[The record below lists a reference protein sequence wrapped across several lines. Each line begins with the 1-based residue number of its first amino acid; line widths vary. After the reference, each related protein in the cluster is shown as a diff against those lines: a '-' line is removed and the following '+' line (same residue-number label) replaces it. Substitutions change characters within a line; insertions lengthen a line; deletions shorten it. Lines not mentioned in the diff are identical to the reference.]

1 MRRDEIAALG
11 ELAGDA
17 AGGLT
22 SQIHQMH
29 SGIAERVWRAVGPAS
44 IPVRLVHDEL
54 AGRGYSAARELT
66 RRVVSGG
73 VRALGAAQSEEADS
87 IERTV
92 MGRAVVGALN
102 GIWGDTMDRHR
113 NGLAL
118 KMTLRAG
125 GRDVALSE
133 AGIRH
138 AYPHASPRLAVFV
151 HGLCETDDAWML
163 GGARHVPYGFRLQA
177 ELGYTPVYV
186 RYNTGLHISENGR
199 QLAGVLDQLTREWP
213 VEVHEVALIGH
224 SMGGLVARSACHY
237 SDGAAWCGKVRHVF
251 TLGSPHLGAPL
262 EQGANALSYY
272 LSKLPE
278 TRALLGTPLNLRSV
292 GIKDLRYGYLV
303 DECWQDQDCDAFL
316 RDSSRDVPFMRTAN
330 HYFMCATLSRDADG
344 LAGRLVGDLL
354 VLRASAWSQ
363 RRGERLRFRIEH
375 YGHLGGASHFD
386 LLNHPAIYRQVR
398 RWMAPRR
405 ALPAPSADTAS
416 ALSPTP

>member
-1 MRRDEIAALG
+1 MRRDELAALG

-17 AGGLT
+17 AGGLA

-29 SGIAERVWRAVGPAS
+29 SGVAERVWRAVGPAS
-44 IPVRLVHDEL
+44 IPVRIVHDQV
-54 AGRGYSAARELT
+54 AQRGYSAAQQLT

-73 VRALGAAQSEEADS
+73 VRALGVGRSAEAES

-102 GIWGDTMDRHR
+102 GIWGDTMARQQNR
-113 NGLAL
+113 LAL
-118 KMTLRAG
+118 KMTLRSG
-125 GRDVALSE
+125 GRDVVLT
-133 AGIRH
+133 GGGVRR
-138 AYPHASPRLAVFV
+138 AYPHATPRLAVFV

-199 QLAGVLDQLTREWP
+199 QLAAVLDELTRAWP
-213 VEVHEVALIGH
+213 VEVHEIALIGH
-224 SMGGLVARSACHY
+224 SMGGLVGRSACHY

-278 TRALLGTPLNLRSV
+278 TRALFATPLNLRSV

-316 RDSSRDVPFMRTAN
+316 RDTSREVPFMRTAS
-330 HYFMCATLSRDADG
+330 HYFICATLSREPNA

-375 YGHLGGASHFD
+375 YGHLGGANHFD
-386 LLNHPAIYRQVR
+386 LLNHPAIYGQIR

-405 ALPAPSADTAS
+405 ALPAPSAGTGD
-416 ALSPTP
+416 ALTHTR